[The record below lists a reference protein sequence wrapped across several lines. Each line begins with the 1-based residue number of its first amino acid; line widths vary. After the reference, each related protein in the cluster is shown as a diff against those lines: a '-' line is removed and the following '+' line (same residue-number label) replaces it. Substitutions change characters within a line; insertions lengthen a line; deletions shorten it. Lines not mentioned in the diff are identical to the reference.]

1 MENALLNKL
10 LQKYTKGE
18 CTPEERD
25 LVDAWFEQMDKNPDD
40 LRLLD
45 ERLEKKLGE
54 KMLVHI
60 KIRAT
65 SASSMHRPLFR
76 AKTLYRI
83 AAAILLL
90 CIVGAG
96 AVFIRESPSIQ
107 LQKPVTYASEPSVSI
122 TNTTNAARRLFLSD
136 GTTILLQP
144 RGTVTYPKD
153 FTGNRRDVQLRG
165 EAFFD
170 VAKDKNRPFVIST
183 EDVTVKVLGTS
194 FNVKAYDNAEEVTVA
209 VKTGTVSVLAKDPD
223 ARQVSTSGKKEIILT
238 PNQEVVYNTIQDNF
252 FKKIVAEPQIILAKP
267 TLFEMNYDG
276 MPVDQIFEVLEANYG
291 IDIVFDKEML
301 SSCTLTTSMAEE
313 GFYERV
319 AIICHAIGAQY
330 DVKDAT
336 IIVKSAGC
344 Q

>member
-1 MENALLNKL
+1 MENTLLNKL

-60 KIRAT
+60 KIRAS

-96 AVFIRESPSIQ
+96 AVFIGESPGIQ
-107 LQKPVTYASEPSVSI
+107 LQKPVTYSSEPRISI
-122 TNTTNAARRLFLSD
+122 TNTTNAARKLFLTD

-144 RGTVTYPKD
+144 RGTVSYSKD
-153 FTGNRRDVQLRG
+153 LTGNRRDVQLRG

-170 VAKDKNRPFVIST
+170 VAKDKDRPFVIST
-183 EDVTVKVLGTS
+183 ENVTVKVLGTS
-194 FNVKAYDNAEEVTVA
+194 FSVKAYENAEEVTVA
-209 VKTGTVSVLAKDPD
+209 VKTGRVSVFAKDPD
-223 ARQVSTSGKKEIILT
+223 TRQVNTSGKKEIILT
-238 PNQEVVYNTIQDNF
+238 PNQEVVYNTIHDNF
-252 FKKIVAEPQIILAKP
+252 LKKIVAQPQIILAKP

-276 MPVDQIFEVLEANYG
+276 MPVDKIFEVLEDNYG
-291 IDIVFDKEML
+291 IDIVFDKEVL

-313 GFYERV
+313 GFYERI

-336 IIVKSAGC
+336 IVVKSAGC